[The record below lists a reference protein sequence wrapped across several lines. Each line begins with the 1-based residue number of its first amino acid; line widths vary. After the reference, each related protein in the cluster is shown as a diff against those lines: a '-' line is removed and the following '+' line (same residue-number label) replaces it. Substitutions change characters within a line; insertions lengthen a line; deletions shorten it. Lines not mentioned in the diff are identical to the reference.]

1 MKTAGNQ
8 LKFETARP
16 SGRGSTLPI
25 KLGRNLYHL
34 RPGVTM
40 SSFFSVLLRAKFEI
54 FSSSQSLVLIACKIR
69 FSMEIY
75 RDCEKK
81 YRGRE
86 TSENGKKWGELR
98 NHTVR

>member
-40 SSFFSVLLRAKFEI
+40 SSFSVFREQNLNFLEFSVTCIDRLQDSF
-54 FSSSQSLVLIACKIR
+54 FNGD
-69 FSMEIY
+69 

-86 TSENGKKWGELR
+86 TSENEKKWGELI
-98 NHTVR
+98 NHTVQ